1 MSTHSID
8 LWPNDFGTVG
18 VKPPVTVF
26 CEQATLLAKKT
37 NGIVEAEVR
46 TSTEGD
52 QFSHRFSIVAP
63 ALGGYRYLLFT
74 LDHDV
79 NLYPSSM
86 YFQDNE
92 QHVESEDVLIDI
104 LRTVFAS
111 DEAKRV
117 IHSLIAQS
125 KA

>member
-8 LWPNDFGTVG
+8 LWPNDFGTAG
-18 VKPPVTVF
+18 AKPPVTVLR
-26 CEQATLLAKKT
+26 EQATLLAKKT

-52 QFSHRFSIVAP
+52 DFSHRFSIVAP
-63 ALGGYRYLLFT
+63 ALGGYRYSLFT
-74 LDHDV
+74 LEHDV
-79 NLYPSSM
+79 NLYPATM
-86 YFQDNE
+86 HFQDTE
-92 QHVESEDVLIDI
+92 YHIESEDVLIDI

-111 DEAKRV
+111 DKAKRV
-117 IHSLIAQS
+117 IYSLIAQS